1 MKPQSFEYR
10 APGSLDEA
18 LDLLAEHG
26 EAASVLAGGQS
37 LVPLL
42 NLRLARPAL
51 LVDINRLPGL
61 DTVRVGAGTVALGAL
76 VRHRALER
84 PPEPG
89 PLGRLLARVAPWVG
103 HPPIRNR
110 GTVCG
115 SLAHA
120 DPAAEWSL
128 VGLAAGGQVS
138 LASAGGQRR
147 LGVDAL
153 LDSAFA
159 THRRPDEMILDVT
172 FPRWTPGRVGA
183 GFVERART
191 AGSFAD
197 LAVCAVLRVDAADG
211 LDGADGRLVAAA
223 DIAVAGVGGRPTLLP
238 GAAAELIGQPLP
250 AAQRDQAAAGAAA
263 ARAAAEIQPRED
275 GGEPPEYLRAVVE
288 VMVADALAQAAE
300 EVVRGWR
307 SS

>member
-1 MKPQSFEYR
+1 
-10 APGSLDEA
+10 
-18 LDLLAEHG
+18 
-26 EAASVLAGGQS
+26 VLAGGQS

-61 DTVRVGAGTVALGAL
+61 DAVRVGPDTVALGAL
-76 VRHRALER
+76 VRHRTLER

-120 DPAAEWSL
+120 DPAAEWNL
-128 VGLAAGGQVS
+128 VGLAAGAEVG
-138 LASAGGQRR
+138 LASAGGRRR

-159 THRRPDEMILDVT
+159 THRRPDELVVDVT
-172 FPRWTPGRVGA
+172 FPRWPPGQAGT

-191 AGSFAD
+191 AGSFAHV
-197 LAVCAVLRVDAADG
+197 AVCVVIRVDGGDGVDSGRVTAAD
-211 LDGADGRLVAAA
+211 L
-223 DIAVAGVGGRPTLLP
+223 AVAGVGGRPVLLP
-238 GAAAELIGQPLP
+238 RAAAELIGQPP
-250 AAQRDQAAAGAAA
+250 TAAQRDRAA
-263 ARAAAEIQPRED
+263 ARAAAEIQPPAD
-275 GGEPPEYLRAVVE
+275 GADPPEYLRAVVE
-288 VMVADALAQAAE
+288 VMVADALGQAAE
-300 EVVRGWR
+300 EVAPRWR